1 MAAATATVPTVSDLR
16 GLSDDEL
23 VARHDALADRSR
35 SGDGGPVGPGFYL
48 DELRARVEAQQLE
61 QLERLVVAIYLVS
74 AVVIII
80 AVLVLIIA
88 L

>member
-1 MAAATATVPTVSDLR
+1 MAGGPATIPTVLDLR

-35 SGDGGPVGPGFYL
+35 NGDGGPVGPGFYL
-48 DELRARVEAQQLE
+48 DELRARVEEQQLE
-61 QLERLVVAIYLVS
+61 QLERLVLAIYVMS

-80 AVLVLIIA
+80 GVLVLIIA